1 MTKEKLMNSIQLVGR
16 LGQDPELRYTQS
28 GKAVCNFS
36 LCTNEGGKDE
46 VQWHRIVVW
55 EKQAENA
62 SLYLKKGKK
71 AGVVG
76 YLTYRQWESK
86 DGVKQTSAEIVA
98 RNVEYLSD
106 RDPNDPAPAPIQNST
121 PQQGSRAFQPK
132 PAPAKDPGGFAGKMP
147 TLPDDDIPF

>member
-1 MTKEKLMNSIQLVGR
+1 MNSIQLVGR

-36 LCTNEGGKDE
+36 LATNEGGKDE

-62 SLYLKKGKK
+62 SVYLKKGKK

-76 YLTYRQWESK
+76 YLTYRQWETK
-86 DGVKQTSAEIVA
+86 DGTKQTSAEIVA
-98 RNVEYLSD
+98 RNVEFLSD
-106 RDPNDPAPAPIQNST
+106 RDPNDPP
-121 PQQGSRAFQPK
+121 
-132 PAPAKDPGGFAGKMP
+132 PAPAAAKPALGSQSPAFASKNSPFSQGIN
-147 TLPDDDIPF
+147 TLPDDEIPF